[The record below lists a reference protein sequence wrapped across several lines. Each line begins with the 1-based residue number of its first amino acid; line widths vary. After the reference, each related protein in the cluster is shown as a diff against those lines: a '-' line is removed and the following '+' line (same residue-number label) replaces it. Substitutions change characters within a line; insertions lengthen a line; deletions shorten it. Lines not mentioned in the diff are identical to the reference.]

1 MEGAIVEVSQTKF
14 PSNTIPNG
22 SIAYLDRDGVINIG
36 SPNYINNPDELIL
49 LEGAAHSIGELK
61 RSGFFT
67 CIVTNQSAISRGLW
81 NELRLTEIHSK
92 MQELLLIE
100 DKDAHI
106 DLVITCPHRQIDRCN
121 CRKPMPGMLH
131 LGHAQLR
138 GNLSLQNGLNVN
150 VRIPKEV
157 TRVNW
162 WKDKPLPLNQLD
174 FIVGDRKS
182 DLGAGWAR
190 GIRLFKV
197 NPNIGLAQVINRV
210 VDFTDD
216 GDIFQ
221 PVR

>member
-14 PSNTIPNG
+14 PSDTSPNG
-22 SIAYLDRDGVINIG
+22 SIAYLDRDGVINVG

-81 NELRLTEIHSK
+81 NELKLSEIHSK
-92 MQELLLIE
+92 MQELLLRE
-100 DKDAHI
+100 DKDAHV
-106 DLVITCPHRQIDRCN
+106 DLVITCPHRQIDRCD
-121 CRKPMPGMLH
+121 CRKPMPGMLY
-131 LGHAQLR
+131 LGHEQLR
-138 GNLSLQNGLNVN
+138 GDLSLQDGLNVN
-150 VRIPKEV
+150 VTIPKQV

-162 WKDKPLPLNQLD
+162 WKDKPLPLNKLD

-197 NPNIGLAQVINRV
+197 NPNIGLTQVINRV
-210 VDFTDD
+210 VDYTDD

>member
-121 CRKPMPGMLH
+121 CRKPMPGMMH

-138 GNLSLQNGLNVN
+138 GNLSLQDGLNVN
-150 VRIPKEV
+150 VTIPKQV

-162 WKDKPLPLNQLD
+162 WKDKPLPLNELD

>member
-138 GNLSLQNGLNVN
+138 GNLSLQDGLNVN
-150 VRIPKEV
+150 VTIPKQV

-162 WKDKPLPLNQLD
+162 WKNKPLPLNQLD

>member
-121 CRKPMPGMLH
+121 CRKPMPGMMH

-138 GNLSLQNGLNVN
+138 GNLSLQDGLNVN
-150 VRIPKEV
+150 VTIPKQV

>member
-1 MEGAIVEVSQTKF
+1 MEGAIVELSQTKF
-14 PSNTIPNG
+14 PSDTLPNG

-61 RSGFFT
+61 RSGFYT

-81 NELRLTEIHSK
+81 DDLRLSEIHSK

-106 DLVITCPHRQIDRCN
+106 DLVITCPHRQIDRCD
-121 CRKPMPGMLH
+121 CRKPMPGMLY

-138 GNLSLQNGLNVN
+138 GDLSLQEGLNLN
-150 VRIPKEV
+150 VTIPKQV

>member
-14 PSNTIPNG
+14 PSDTIPNG
-22 SIAYLDRDGVINIG
+22 SIANLDRDGVINIG
-36 SPNYINNPDELIL
+36 SPNYINNPGELVL

-81 NELRLTEIHSK
+81 NELRLKEIHSK
-92 MQELLLIE
+92 MQELLLIG

-138 GNLSLQNGLNVN
+138 GNLSLQDGLNVN
-150 VRIPKEV
+150 VKITKQV

-197 NPNIGLAQVINRV
+197 NPNIGLSQVINRV

>member
-121 CRKPMPGMLH
+121 CRKPMPGMMH

-150 VRIPKEV
+150 VTIPKEV

-182 DLGAGWAR
+182 DLGAGWAK

>member
-81 NELRLTEIHSK
+81 NELRLSEIHSK

-138 GNLSLQNGLNVN
+138 GNLSLQDGLNVN
-150 VRIPKEV
+150 VTIPKQV

>member
-36 SPNYINNPDELIL
+36 SPNYINNPDELII

-81 NELRLTEIHSK
+81 NELRLSEIHSK

-138 GNLSLQNGLNVN
+138 GDLLLQDGLNVN
-150 VRIPKEV
+150 VTIPKQV

-162 WKDKPLPLNQLD
+162 WKDKPQPLNQFD

>member
-14 PSNTIPNG
+14 PSDTSPNG
-22 SIAYLDRDGVINIG
+22 SIAYLDRDGVINVG

-49 LEGAAHSIGELK
+49 LEGAAYSIGELK

-81 NELRLTEIHSK
+81 NELKLSEIHSK

-100 DKDAHI
+100 DKDAHV
-106 DLVITCPHRQIDRCN
+106 DLVITCPHRQIDRCD
-121 CRKPMPGMLH
+121 CRKPMPGMLY
-131 LGHAQLR
+131 LGHEQLR
-138 GNLSLQNGLNVN
+138 GDLSLQDGLNVN
-150 VRIPKEV
+150 VTIPKQV

-162 WKDKPLPLNQLD
+162 WKDKPLPLNKLD

-197 NPNIGLAQVINRV
+197 NPNIGLTQVINRV
-210 VDFTDD
+210 VDYTDD

>member
-1 MEGAIVEVSQTKF
+1 M
-14 PSNTIPNG
+14 SNDIEPK
-22 SIAYLDRDGVINIG
+22 IKHKALFLDRDGVINIG
-36 SPNYINNPDELIL
+36 SPNYINKPDELIL
-49 LEGAAHSIGELK
+49 LKGAAQSIGELK
-61 RSGFFT
+61 RNGFFI

-81 NELRLTEIHSK
+81 DEIQLSEIHSK
-92 MQELLLIE
+92 MQELLLLE
-100 DKDAHI
+100 DKDANI

-121 CRKPMPGMLH
+121 CRKPMPGMLY

-138 GNLSLQNGLNVN
+138 GNLSLKHGLNVN
-150 VRIPKEV
+150 VAIPKQV

-162 WKDKPLPLNQLD
+162 WKDKPSPLNKHD

-190 GIRLFKV
+190 GVRLFKV

-210 VDFTDD
+210 VDFNDD

>member
-36 SPNYINNPDELIL
+36 SPNYINNPDELNL

-150 VRIPKEV
+150 VTIPKQV

-182 DLGAGWAR
+182 DLGAGWAK

>member
-36 SPNYINNPDELIL
+36 SPNYINYPDELIL

-92 MQELLLIE
+92 MQELLLTE

-138 GNLSLQNGLNVN
+138 GNLSLQDGLNVN
-150 VRIPKEV
+150 VTIPKQV

-210 VDFTDD
+210 VDISDD

>member
-1 MEGAIVEVSQTKF
+1 MEGAIVEASQTKF

-138 GNLSLQNGLNVN
+138 GNLSLQDGLNVN
-150 VRIPKEV
+150 VTIPKQV

>member
-14 PSNTIPNG
+14 PSDTIPNG

-36 SPNYINNPDELIL
+36 SPNYINNPGELVL

-138 GNLSLQNGLNVN
+138 GNLSLQDGLNVN
-150 VRIPKEV
+150 VTIPKQV

>member
-1 MEGAIVEVSQTKF
+1 MEGAIVEVSQMKF
-14 PSNTIPNG
+14 PTGTSANG

-36 SPNYINNPDELIL
+36 SPNYINSPDELNL
-49 LEGAAHSIGELK
+49 LDGAAKSIGELK
-61 RSGFFT
+61 RNGFFV

-81 NELRLTEIHSK
+81 DEFQLSDIHSR
-92 MQELLLIE
+92 MQELLLSA
-100 DKDAHI
+100 DNDAHI

-121 CRKPMPGMLH
+121 CRKPMPGMLY

-138 GNLSLQNGLNVN
+138 DGLSLPSGLNVN
-150 VRIPKEV
+150 ISIPEQFI
-157 TRVNW
+157 RVNW
-162 WKDKPLPLNQLD
+162 WKDKPSPINDFD

-197 NPNIGLAQVINRV
+197 NPNIGLSQVIERV
-210 VDFTDD
+210 LDD
-216 GDIFQ
+216 ADNGDSFQ

>member
-14 PSNTIPNG
+14 PSDTIPNG

-36 SPNYINNPDELIL
+36 SPNYINNPGELVL

-67 CIVTNQSAISRGLW
+67 CVVTNQSAISRGLW

-138 GNLSLQNGLNVN
+138 GNLSLQDGLNVN
-150 VRIPKEV
+150 VTIPKQV

>member
-1 MEGAIVEVSQTKF
+1 MEGAIVEVSQTEF
-14 PSNTIPNG
+14 PSNTISNG

-138 GNLSLQNGLNVN
+138 GNLSLQDGLNVN
-150 VRIPKEV
+150 VTIPKKV

-162 WKDKPLPLNQLD
+162 WKDKPLPFNQLD